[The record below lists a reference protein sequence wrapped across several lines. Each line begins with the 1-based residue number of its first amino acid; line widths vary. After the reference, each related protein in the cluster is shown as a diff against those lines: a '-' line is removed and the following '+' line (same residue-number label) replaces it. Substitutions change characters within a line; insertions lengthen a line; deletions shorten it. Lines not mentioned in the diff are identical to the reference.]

1 MFVYDFTLAMFFSRI
16 SFYSI
21 FQPGFSSASSVVPL
35 KLCLHFSSYQIST
48 TAQGRERE
56 FDFEGEV
63 QKSGFQTP
71 ETNSKVPKPR
81 KDDLLVPEKMSKVT
95 PQDILPTFATDG
107 FEEVKATEEF
117 RKETS
122 TFEFSNEK
130 FFATYWR
137 PTGEVRALIFFC
149 HGYAEYLSASYDEV
163 AEILVKEGFLV
174 FGHDHVG
181 HGRSS
186 GQRVQASSI
195 ADFVQPVLAHV
206 KKVRRDFNDLPT
218 FILGHSMGGLITI
231 NVLLAE
237 QELFR
242 GVVLMG
248 PLVMMNPI
256 VATPIK
262 KCLASL
268 FCRILPSFA
277 IGELVPEDI
286 TRDKAV
292 VQRVKDDPLNWH
304 GGFRALLSYVLL
316 QCTDALADGTALKKI
331 TTPALVIQGQLD
343 KLVYPPGAQF
353 FHDNVGSTDKKLV
366 IHEQGFHNLYVE
378 LEDVKGLALK
388 DTRDWLLQRL

>member
-1 MFVYDFTLAMFFSRI
+1 MEPFISSLKRDRKSTTSTLNS
-16 SFYSI
+16 SFQSQTVWNFI
-21 FQPGFSSASSVVPL
+21 F
-35 KLCLHFSSYQIST
+35 LCLVLEQSVI
-48 TAQGRERE
+48 
-56 FDFEGEV
+56 
-63 QKSGFQTP
+63 K
-71 ETNSKVPKPR
+71 
-81 KDDLLVPEKMSKVT
+81 KMSKII
-95 PQDILPTFATDG
+95 PQDSLPLFASKG
-107 FEEVKATEEF
+107 FEEVMATDVF
-117 RKETS
+117 KKETS
-122 TFEFSNEK
+122 TFELNNET

-137 PTGEVRALIFFC
+137 PMDVKALIFFC

-163 AEILVKEGFLV
+163 AETLAKEGFLI

-186 GQRVQASSI
+186 GQRVQVSCI
-195 ADFVQPVLAHV
+195 EDYVQPVLVHV
-206 KKVRRDFNDLPT
+206 KKVQRDYNDLPL

-237 QELFR
+237 QELFQ

-248 PLVMMNPI
+248 PLVTMNPLL
-256 VATPIK
+256 ATPFK
-262 KCLASL
+262 RFLANI

-277 IGELVPEDI
+277 IGELIPEDI

-292 VQRVKDDPLNWH
+292 VERVKEDPLNWH
-304 GGFRALLSYVLL
+304 GGFRALHSYVLL
-316 QCTDALADGTALKKI
+316 QSTDALADGTALKKI

-378 LEDVKGLALK
+378 LEDVKNLALK
-388 DTRDWLLQRL
+388 DTRDWLLRHL